1 MSMLTKQIERR
12 LEDYAG
18 ILVTVEEDEDRIV
31 LSGMVENEDL
41 KEAAQDIV
49 AEVAPGR
56 DIVNELDVMEVIPEE
71 IGALNLAETR
81 TGMMEGASP
90 DLADDESLEPGDFT
104 DQETVDSP
112 QMAGG
117 PSMSLEEDEV
127 SEGGGVWVPPT
138 DPVGT
143 NREIIGG
150 FSGSSLDS
158 VEVDRSSD
166 GTLGDE
172 GIADAVRR
180 ELREDSATTDLQVE
194 IEVAEGVVYIRGAV
208 ALLEDAEN
216 AEAVAATVPG
226 VVDVID
232 ETEVEGLG

>member
-1 MSMLTKQIERR
+1 MSMLTKRIERR
-12 LEDYAG
+12 LEDEAG
-18 ILVTVEEDEDRIV
+18 ILVTVEEEEDRLV

-41 KEAAQDIV
+41 RETAQDIV

-56 DIVNELDVMEVIPEE
+56 DIVNELDVMEVIPAE
-71 IGALNLAETR
+71 IGALEVAETR

-90 DLADDESLEPGDFT
+90 ELADDESMEPGDFT
-104 DQETVDSP
+104 DQETLGSA
-112 QMAGG
+112 QLAGG
-117 PSMSLEEDEV
+117 PSMSLEDDEV
-127 SEGGGVWVPPT
+127 SEGGEVWVPPT

-150 FSGSSLDS
+150 LSASSLDS

-180 ELREDSATTDLQVE
+180 ELREDAATTDLELE
-194 IEVAEGVVYIRGAV
+194 IEVVEGVVYIRGTV

-226 VVDVID
+226 VLDVID